1 VYKVVWIARYPAGMS
16 RQEASDYWAGHHG
29 PVMKKVFPLA
39 GYVQS
44 HVQGPLPAVSGVA
57 EEETLFDGYS
67 CAWWNDRADFQT
79 AMSTPA
85 WQRILEDGPKVFDV
99 DWLWNM
105 SAHIEEHPMIEGPTS
120 PYKVAWIV
128 RFKPGMTRD
137 EGREYWRTV
146 HGPIFKK
153 LDIDR
158 YVQNHVVGPIG
169 EEGETDDAEIGFDG
183 FSECWFGDE
192 RQFRDVV
199 ESETWA
205 AAVEDAQNVFDMTQM
220 WGAALTE
227 NVVIAPQLVGT

>member
-1 VYKVVWIARYPAGMS
+1 MKHVS
-16 RQEASDYWAGHHG
+16 
-29 PVMKKVFPLA
+29 PVA

-85 WQRILEDGPKVFDV
+85 WERILKDGPKVFDTE
-99 DWLWNM
+99 WLWNM
-105 SAHIEEHPMIEGPTS
+105 SAHIEEIPMIEGPTS
-120 PYKVAWIV
+120 PYKVVWIV
-128 RFKPGMTRD
+128 RFKEGMTR
-137 EGREYWRTV
+137 EKGREYWRNI
-146 HGPIFKK
+146 HGPIFKE

-183 FSECWFGDE
+183 FSECWFRDE
-192 RQFRDVV
+192 AQFLGAV
-199 ESETWA
+199 ESDTWA
-205 AAVEDAQNVFDMTQM
+205 AAVEDAQNVFDMAQM
-220 WGAALTE
+220 WGAALRE
-227 NVVIAPQLVGT
+227 NVVIAPRLVGT